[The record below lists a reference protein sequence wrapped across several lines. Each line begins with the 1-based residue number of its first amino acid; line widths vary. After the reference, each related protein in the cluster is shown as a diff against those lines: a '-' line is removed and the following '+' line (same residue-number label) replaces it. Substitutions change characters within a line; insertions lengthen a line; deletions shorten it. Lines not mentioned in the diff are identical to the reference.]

1 MQLLMWITVIT
12 VAIALLGAGLY
23 FQLRRQALQSDPV
36 LIRSCYLGGGALLL
50 CRGGRGGRVLL
61 RGGDHLLQ
69 RRLRRRSLVLRLQGR
84 EGREGERPA
93 VHCLAIPSQRAEGQ
107 SSAQA
112 KQNRFEGR
120 RA

>member
-50 CRGGRGGRVLL
+50 GNW
-61 RGGDHLLQ
+61 
-69 RRLRRRSLVLRLQGR
+69 LVPML
-84 EGREGERPA
+84 
-93 VHCLAIPSQRAEGQ
+93 
-107 SSAQA
+107 
-112 KQNRFEGR
+112 
-120 RA
+120 